1 MAEKVEEYAPLY
13 TSRSSGDKS
22 ESDYD
27 EDVEMKALVQQRS
40 RHSTRWQRAR
50 PWALHLGLPLLY
62 TAVFLGFL
70 YSRPAAGTFSLL
82 DSPAKYIGETTH
94 AEAFPLEGLAKGPYT
109 GVPRKELDDNWRDLL
124 QYNNIRIPDDWIE
137 RFGRV
142 ETAVKLPD
150 GGYLG
155 MLTVYH
161 EIHCVKRLYQSLHRE
176 HYMPNITAEELETN
190 INHDLHC
197 LEVLRMGAMCRGDV
211 SIITHRWKEGSV
223 KPNVEQRA
231 PHQCVDWNAVEGFAR
246 ERSVDI
252 WKEGYIRNPK
262 TGVYPYAPP
271 GSAGAS
277 DSHMG
282 HDHMHGAGAM

>member
-1 MAEKVEEYAPLY
+1 MAEKTEEYDPLY

-27 EDVEMKALVQQRS
+27 DDAEMKSLAQRS
-40 RHSTRWQRAR
+40 RRSSRWQRLR

-62 TAVFLGFL
+62 TAMFLGSV

-82 DSPAKYIGETTH
+82 DSPAKYIGEKTH
-94 AEAFPLEGLAKGPYT
+94 LEAFPLEGKATGPYT
-109 GVPRKELDDNWRDLL
+109 GEPRKELDDAWRELL
-124 QYNNIRIPDDWIE
+124 QYNNIRIPDDWIM
-137 RFGRV
+137 RFGRA

-155 MLTVYH
+155 MLTAYH

-176 HYMPNITAEELETN
+176 HYMPNSTAEELEVN
-190 INHDLHC
+190 MGHDLHC

-211 SIITHRWKEGSV
+211 SVITHRWKEGSI

-231 PHQCVDWNAVEGFAR
+231 PHQCVDWDAVTGFAA
-246 ERSVDI
+246 ERTVDI
-252 WKEGYIRNPK
+252 WQEGYIRNPN
-262 TGVYPYAPP
+262 TGVYPFAPP
-271 GSAGAS
+271 GGSS
-277 DSHMG
+277 SSHQE
-282 HDHMHGAGAM
+282 HEHMHNGGTM